1 MKKIFSY
8 ILVACMALPVFAA
21 KVKHAAVFE
30 SPEAYSSG
38 IRKLCQKAA
47 KNELSKQSQ
56 NPVAGFPLEQEHNR
70 EGFDKCTP
78 NEGCAACNVNP
89 DYKDGVINPSNTR
102 QFNIPNVMR
111 PPHIMKVAGGAP
123 EKFSG
128 KIDSSKY
135 GNYGTSMLQ
144 PVETFQTGASNAR
157 LNGAAMD
164 MSWASGTMDAICRRG
179 IQPFTPQ
186 RYPQY
191 RS

>member
-1 MKKIFSY
+1 MQENFRAQRISMLNRMY
-8 ILVACMALPVFAA
+8 NGGNGV
-21 KVKHAAVFE
+21 E
-30 SPEAYSSG
+30 SPECYSSG
-38 IRKLCQKAA
+38 MRKLYQKAA
-47 KNELSKQSQ
+47 KNELSKQGPQSI
-56 NPVAGFPLEQEHNR
+56 VGFPLEPEHHH
-70 EGFDKCTP
+70 EGFDKCVP

-89 DYKDGVINPSNTR
+89 DYRNGVINPSNTR
-102 QFNIPNVMR
+102 QFNIPNSLHSAAV
-111 PPHIMKVAGGAP
+111 MKVAGGAP
-123 EKFSG
+123 EKFAG

-179 IQPFTPQ
+179 IQPFSPQ

-191 RS
+191 RA